1 MEFATDRTLSTLQ
14 IGLHWFPERAGGL
27 DRVYY
32 DLIRA
37 LPAAGVQCK
46 GLVCGSENVLPDSSG
61 AVRAFAKPGD
71 SLLKR
76 WVGVRRAM
84 REELA
89 ATDFDLVVSH
99 FCLYTLP
106 VRGIIASHQ
115 LPLVVHFQGPWA
127 QESRQEGAGRAAV
140 FAKHA
145 IERQVYSR
153 AARFIVLCD
162 PFGDILESMYGIARD
177 RIHRV
182 PPGLDSARFRTDL
195 SRAEA
200 RQRLGWP
207 ADRHIIFT
215 ARRLAGRMGL
225 EDLIDAALKVRASTS
240 DILILIAGKGRL
252 AETLQQRI
260 DAAGLSD
267 HVRLLGFMPDA
278 DLPMAY
284 AAADLCV
291 VPTVA
296 LEGFGLVTIESLAAG
311 TPVMVTPVGGLPD
324 GVIGLAPQLV
334 LPATG
339 AAALAEGISG
349 ALSGRLPLPSRE
361 QCREHAAANFDWKV
375 IAARVRAVYE
385 DALK

>member
-1 MEFATDRTLSTLQ
+1 MESGTDRTLSTLQ
-14 IGLHWFPERAGGL
+14 LGLHWFPERAGGL

-37 LPAAGVQCK
+37 LPAAGVACK
-46 GLVCGSENVLPDSSG
+46 GLVCGSENVSSDSSG
-61 AVRAFAKPGD
+61 AVRAFAKPGE

-76 WVGVRRAM
+76 WMGVRRAM

-89 ATDFDLVVSH
+89 ASDFDLVVSH

-106 VRGIIASHQ
+106 VRGIIASHK

-127 QESRQEGAGRAAV
+127 QESRQEGAGRIAV
-140 FAKHA
+140 LAKHA
-145 IERQVYSR
+145 IERSVYSR

-162 PFGDILESMYGIARD
+162 LFGDILESMYGIARD

-182 PPGLDSARFRTDL
+182 PPGLDSARFRTGL
-195 SRAEA
+195 SRTEA

-207 ADRHIIFT
+207 ADRHVIFT
-215 ARRLAGRMGL
+215 ARRLASRMGL

-252 AETLQQRI
+252 AEALQQRI
-260 DAAGLSD
+260 DAAGLTD

-339 AAALAEGISG
+339 AAALAEGISS
-349 ALSGRLPLPSRE
+349 ALSGRLPLPTRE
-361 QCREHAAANFDWKV
+361 QCQEHAAANFDWKV
-375 IAARVRAVYE
+375 IAGRVRAVYE
-385 DALK
+385 EALK